1 MTVEEIHSQLK
12 SVSKEDLL
20 KFKTDLESDS
30 TQFIK
35 TYNNPSNVLH
45 VLGHA
50 IIKALYNSRTNF
62 PIPNWDSR
70 RAYLF
75 YDNGTSGIPRCDS
88 IISLSLPIEIWPYL
102 PKALKTRL
110 QKAKQDQDRQASTKD
125 IKLDLMSFMMFK
137 SHLAS
142 QKKKMSSA
150 FALDQL
156 GKLLNLFSYR
166 SDDPKQLEIAAK
178 YISLIWEHTPVK
190 SVNLCSYLVNK
201 NYKIAYLPHQHLPFQ
216 IIDYDWGKD
225 PLEATLKQ
233 AEFAPAG
240 VIPFRVYKAVATK
253 YNIPVHQELY
263 TERESEHHIW
273 IPGVDKPSTLKLHQL
288 NMVLSQITVL
298 DYIIVNLLG
307 NSTCPYF
314 HQLRDQLMAE
324 ILKPDYRDDV
334 ETYFNTTI
342 KSYQSAIE
350 THSSILAKLNSAS
363 KSIKELHESI

>member
-12 SVSKEDLL
+12 LVSKENLL

-35 TYNNPSNVLH
+35 TYNDPSNALH
-45 VLGHA
+45 VLGNA
-50 IIKALYNSRTNF
+50 IIKYLYNSRSKF
-62 PIPNWDSR
+62 PIPNWESR
-70 RAYLF
+70 KVYFF

-88 IISLSLPIEIWPYL
+88 IIFDSLPIEIWPYL
-102 PKALKTRL
+102 PKTIKTRL

-156 GKLLNLFSYR
+156 GKLFNLFSYR

-178 YISLIWEHTPVK
+178 YISLIWEYTPVK
-190 SVNLCSYLVNK
+190 SVNLCSYLINK
-201 NYKIAYLPHQHLPFQ
+201 NYKIAYLPYQHLPFQ
-216 IIDYDWGKD
+216 IVSYDWGKD

-240 VIPFRVYKAVATK
+240 VIPFIVYRAVATK

-273 IPGVDKPSTLKLHQL
+273 IPGVDKPSTLKPHQL

-324 ILKPDYRDDV
+324 ILKPDYKDDV
-334 ETYFNTTI
+334 QAYFNTTF

-363 KSIKELHESI
+363 KNIKELHESI

>member
-1 MTVEEIHSQLK
+1 MTVEEIHLQLK
-12 SVSKEDLL
+12 LVSKDELL
-20 KFKTDLESDS
+20 KFKTDLESDT

-35 TYNNPSNVLH
+35 TYNNPSNALH

-50 IIKALYNSRTNF
+50 IIKALNSSRSSF
-62 PIPNWDSR
+62 PIPSWETR
-70 RAYLF
+70 RNYFF
-75 YDNGTSGIPRCDS
+75 YDNRTLGIPRCDS
-88 IISLSLPIEIWPYL
+88 IISNSLPIEIWPYL

-110 QKAKQDQDRQASTKD
+110 QKAKQDQDRQASIKD

-156 GKLLNLFSYR
+156 GKLFSLFSHK
-166 SDDPKQLEIAAK
+166 SDPKQLEIAAK

-190 SVNLCSYLVNK
+190 SISLCSYLIN
-201 NYKIAYLPHQHLPFQ
+201 NSYRISYLPYQHLPFQ
-216 IIDYDWGKD
+216 IISYDSRDGN
-225 PLEATLKQ
+225 PLKSTLKQ

-240 VIPFRVYKAVATK
+240 VIPFRVYRAVATK

-273 IPGVDKPSTLKLHQL
+273 IPGVDKPSPLKPHQL

-314 HQLRDQLMAE
+314 HQLKDQLTAE

-334 ETYFNTTI
+334 QAYFNTTF

-350 THSSILAKLNSAS
+350 THSNILAKLNSAS
-363 KSIKELHESI
+363 KSTKELHESI

>member
-1 MTVEEIHSQLK
+1 MTAEEIHSQLK
-12 SVSKEDLL
+12 LVSKEDLL

-35 TYNNPSNVLH
+35 TYNDPSNALH

-50 IIKALYNSRTNF
+50 IIEALINSRSNF
-62 PIPNWDSR
+62 QIPNWGTRGS
-70 RAYLF
+70 YLF
-75 YDNGTSGIPRCDS
+75 YENRTPGIPRCDS
-88 IISLSLPIEIWPYL
+88 IISHSLPIEIWPYL
-102 PKALKTRL
+102 PKPIKTRL
-110 QKAKQDQDRQASTKD
+110 QKEKQDQDRKANTKD

-156 GKLLNLFSYR
+156 DKLFNLFSHK
-166 SDDPKQLEIAAK
+166 SDPKQLEIAAK
-178 YISLIWEHTPVK
+178 YISLIWEYTPVK
-190 SVNLCSYLVNK
+190 SVNLCSYLINK
-201 NYKIAYLPHQHLPFQ
+201 NYKTSCLPHQHLPFQ
-216 IIDYDWGKD
+216 IVNYDWNQD
-225 PLEATLKQ
+225 PLKITLKQ

-240 VIPFRVYKAVATK
+240 VIPFRVYRAVATE

-273 IPGVDKPSTLKLHQL
+273 IPGVDKPSLLKPHQL

-314 HQLRDQLMAE
+314 HQAKDQLMAE

-334 ETYFNTTI
+334 QAYFNTTF

-350 THSSILAKLNSAS
+350 THSSILTKLNSAS

>member
-1 MTVEEIHSQLK
+1 MTTEEIHSQLK
-12 SVSKEDLL
+12 LVSKENLL
-20 KFKTDLESDS
+20 KFKTDLESVS

-35 TYNNPSNVLH
+35 TYNDPSNALH

-50 IIKALYNSRTNF
+50 IIEALSNSRSNF
-62 PIPNWDSR
+62 SIPKWEARTS
-70 RAYLF
+70 YLF
-75 YDNGTSGIPRCDS
+75 YDNRTPGIPRCDS
-88 IISLSLPIEIWPYL
+88 VISHSLPIEIWPYL
-102 PKALKTRL
+102 PKAIKTRL
-110 QKAKQDQDRQASTKD
+110 QKAKQDQDRQASIKD

-137 SHLAS
+137 SYLAS

-156 GKLLNLFSYR
+156 GKLLTLFSYK

-190 SVNLCSYLVNK
+190 SVNLCSYLINK
-201 NYKIAYLPHQHLPFQ
+201 NYKIAYLPYQHLPFQ
-216 IIDYDWGKD
+216 IVSYDWDKD
-225 PLEATLKQ
+225 PLKATLKQ

-240 VIPFRVYKAVATK
+240 VIPFRVYRAVATK

-273 IPGVDKPSTLKLHQL
+273 IPGVDKPSLLKPHQL

-314 HQLRDQLMAE
+314 HQLRNQLVAE
-324 ILKPDYRDDV
+324 ILKPDYKDDV
-334 ETYFNTTI
+334 QAYFDTRI
-342 KSYQSAIE
+342 KSYQSAIK
-350 THSSILAKLNSAS
+350 THSNILAKLHSAS
-363 KSIKELHESI
+363 GSIKELHESI

>member
-1 MTVEEIHSQLK
+1 MTVEEIHLQLK
-12 SVSKEDLL
+12 LVSKDELL
-20 KFKTDLESDS
+20 KFKTDLESDT

-35 TYNNPSNVLH
+35 TYNNPSNALH

-50 IIKALYNSRTNF
+50 IIRALSGSRSSF
-62 PIPNWDSR
+62 PIPSWETR
-70 RAYLF
+70 RTYFF
-75 YDNGTSGIPRCDS
+75 YDNRTLGIPRCDS
-88 IISLSLPIEIWPYL
+88 IISNSLPIEIWPYL

-137 SHLAS
+137 SHLSS

-156 GKLLNLFSYR
+156 GKLFKLFNSNP
-166 SDDPKQLEIAAK
+166 DPKQLEIAAK
-178 YISLIWEHTPVK
+178 YISLIWEYTPVK
-190 SVNLCSYLVNK
+190 SVNLCSYLIIK
-201 NYKIAYLPHQHLPFQ
+201 NYKIAYLPYQYLPFQ
-216 IIDYDWGKD
+216 IINYDWNRD

-240 VIPFRVYKAVATK
+240 VIPFRVYRAVATK

-273 IPGVDKPSTLKLHQL
+273 IPGVDKPSPLKPHQL

-298 DYIIVNLLG
+298 DYIIANLLG
-307 NSTCPYF
+307 NSTCQYF
-314 HQLRDQLMAE
+314 HQAKAQLTAE
-324 ILKPDYRDDV
+324 ILKLDYKDDV
-334 ETYFNTTI
+334 QAYFNITL

-350 THSSILAKLNSAS
+350 THSSILAKLNSAP

>member
-1 MTVEEIHSQLK
+1 MTVEEIHLQLK
-12 SVSKEDLL
+12 LVSKDELL
-20 KFKTDLESDS
+20 KFKTDLESDT

-35 TYNNPSNVLH
+35 TYNNPSNALH

-50 IIKALYNSRTNF
+50 IIKALSSSRSSF
-62 PIPNWDSR
+62 PIPNWEPR
-70 RAYLF
+70 VTYFF
-75 YDNGTSGIPRCDS
+75 YDNRTLGIPRCDS
-88 IISLSLPIEIWPYL
+88 IISNSLPIEIWPYL

-110 QKAKQDQDRQASTKD
+110 QKAKQDQDRQANTKD

-137 SHLAS
+137 SHLSS

-156 GKLLNLFSYR
+156 GKLFRLFNSK
-166 SDDPKQLEIAAK
+166 SDPKQLEIAAK

-190 SVNLCSYLVNK
+190 SIQLCSYLMGNS
-201 NYKIAYLPHQHLPFQ
+201 YSTMYLPHQHLPFQ
-216 IIDYDWGKD
+216 IVEYIWNEE
-225 PLEATLKQ
+225 PLESILKQ
-233 AEFAPAG
+233 TEFAPTG
-240 VIPFRVYKAVATK
+240 VVTFRLYRQIAIK

-263 TERESEHHIW
+263 TERESDHHSW
-273 IPGVDKPSTLKLHQL
+273 IPGVDKPSPLKPHQL

-298 DYIIVNLLG
+298 DYVIANLLG

-314 HQLRDQLMAE
+314 HQLRDQLVTE
-324 ILKPDYRDDV
+324 ILKPDYKDDV
-334 ETYFNTTI
+334 QAYFDSTI

-350 THSSILAKLNSAS
+350 THSNILVKLNSAS

>member
-1 MTVEEIHSQLK
+1 MTIEEIHSQLK
-12 SVSKEDLL
+12 LVSKEDLL

-35 TYNNPSNVLH
+35 TYNDPSNALH

-50 IIKALYNSRTNF
+50 IIEALSNSRSNF
-62 PIPNWDSR
+62 PIPNWEARVS
-70 RAYLF
+70 YLF
-75 YDNGTSGIPRCDS
+75 YDNRTLGIPRCDS
-88 IISLSLPIEIWPYL
+88 IISNSLPIEIWPYL

-110 QKAKQDQDRQASTKD
+110 QKKKQDQDRQASTKD

-137 SHLAS
+137 SHLDS

-156 GKLLNLFSYR
+156 GKLFNLFSHK

-178 YISLIWEHTPVK
+178 YVSLIWEHTPVK
-190 SVNLCSYLVNK
+190 SISLCSYLISNS
-201 NYKIAYLPHQHLPFQ
+201 YKTSLLPYQHLPFQ
-216 IIDYDWGKD
+216 MVSYDWNKD

-240 VIPFRVYKAVATK
+240 VIPFRIYREVATK

-273 IPGVDKPSTLKLHQL
+273 IPGVDKPSTLKPHQL

-314 HQLRDQLMAE
+314 HQLKDQLIAE

-334 ETYFNTTI
+334 QAYFNTTL

>member
-12 SVSKEDLL
+12 LVSKDELL

-35 TYNNPSNVLH
+35 TYNDPSNALH

-50 IIKALYNSRTNF
+50 IIKALNRSRSNF
-62 PIPNWDSR
+62 PIPSWETR
-70 RAYLF
+70 RNHFF

-88 IISLSLPIEIWPYL
+88 IISNSLPIEIWPYL

-110 QKAKQDQDRQASTKD
+110 QKAKQDQDRQASIKD

-156 GKLLNLFSYR
+156 DKLLNLFSYNYG
-166 SDDPKQLEIAAK
+166 DPKQLEIAAK
-178 YISLIWEHTPVK
+178 YISLIWEYTPVK
-190 SVNLCSYLVNK
+190 SVNLCSYLISK

-216 IIDYDWGKD
+216 IINYDWGKD

-240 VIPFRVYKAVATK
+240 VIPFRVYREVATK
-253 YNIPVHQELY
+253 YNIPVHKELY
-263 TERESEHHIW
+263 IEREFEHHIW
-273 IPGVDKPSTLKLHQL
+273 IPGVDKPSLLKPHQL

-324 ILKPDYRDDV
+324 ILKPDYKYEV
-334 ETYFNTTI
+334 QAYFNTTF

-350 THSSILAKLNSAS
+350 THSGILAKLNSAS

>member
-12 SVSKEDLL
+12 LVSKDELL
-20 KFKTDLESDS
+20 KFKTDLESDT

-35 TYNNPSNVLH
+35 TYNNPSNALH

-50 IIKALYNSRTNF
+50 IIRSLYNSRFNF
-62 PIPNWDSR
+62 PIPNWEAR
-70 RAYLF
+70 TAYLF
-75 YDNGTSGIPRCDS
+75 YDNCTSGIPRCDS
-88 IISLSLPIEIWPYL
+88 IISNSLPIEIWPYL

-110 QKAKQDQDRQASTKD
+110 QKEKQDQDRKASTKD

-137 SHLAS
+137 SHLTS

-156 GKLLNLFSYR
+156 GKLFDLFSYK

-178 YISLIWEHTPVK
+178 YISLIWEYTPVK
-190 SVNLCSYLVNK
+190 SINLCSYLINS
-201 NYKIAYLPHQHLPFQ
+201 YSITYLPYQHLPFQ
-216 IIDYDWGKD
+216 IINYDSRDKC
-225 PLEATLKQ
+225 LLKSTLKQ

-263 TERESEHHIW
+263 TERESDHHIW
-273 IPGVDKPSTLKLHQL
+273 IPGVDKPSPLKPNQL

-298 DYIIVNLLG
+298 DYIIANLLD

-314 HQLRDQLMAE
+314 HQLRDQLVTE
-324 ILKPDYRDDV
+324 ILKPDYKDDV
-334 ETYFNTTI
+334 QAYFDTTI

-363 KSIKELHESI
+363 KSIKELYESI

>member
-12 SVSKEDLL
+12 LVPKDELL
-20 KFKTDLESDS
+20 KFKTDLESDT

-35 TYNNPSNVLH
+35 TYNNPSNALH
-45 VLGHA
+45 LLGHA
-50 IIKALYNSRTNF
+50 IIESLRHSRPNF
-62 PIPNWDSR
+62 PTPNLETR
-70 RAYLF
+70 RTYFF
-75 YDNGTSGIPRCDS
+75 YGNNTLGIPKYNS
-88 IISLSLPIEIWPYL
+88 IISDSLPIEIWPYL
-102 PKALKTRL
+102 PKTLKNRF
-110 QKAKQDQDRQASTKD
+110 QKKKQDQDRKDSTKD

-156 GKLLNLFSYR
+156 RKVLDLFSYK
-166 SDDPKQLEIAAK
+166 SDPKQLEIAAK

-190 SVNLCSYLVNK
+190 SINLCSYLIGY
-201 NYKIAYLPHQHLPFQ
+201 NYRISYLPYQHLPFQ
-216 IIDYDWGKD
+216 IISYDSRDKCL
-225 PLEATLKQ
+225 LESTLKQ

-240 VIPFRVYKAVATK
+240 VIPFSVYRAVAST
-253 YNIPVHQELY
+253 YNIPVHKELY

-273 IPGVDKPSTLKLHQL
+273 IPGVGKPSLLKPHQL

-307 NSTCPYF
+307 NSTCQYF
-314 HQLRDQLMAE
+314 HQAKDQLTAE
-324 ILKPDYRDDV
+324 ILKPDYRDAV
-334 ETYFNTTI
+334 QAYFNTTF

-363 KSIKELHESI
+363 KKQ

>member
-1 MTVEEIHSQLK
+1 MTAEEIHSQLK
-12 SVSKEDLL
+12 LVSKEDLL

-35 TYNNPSNVLH
+35 TYNDPSNALH

-50 IIKALYNSRTNF
+50 IIKSLYNSRSNF
-62 PIPNWDSR
+62 PIPSWETR
-70 RAYLF
+70 RTYFF
-75 YDNGTSGIPRCDS
+75 YDNSTSGIPRCDS
-88 IISLSLPIEIWPYL
+88 IISNSLPIEIWPYL
-102 PKALKTRL
+102 PKAIKTRL
-110 QKAKQDQDRQASTKD
+110 QKAKQDQDRQDSIKD

-150 FALDQL
+150 FALGQL
-156 GKLLNLFSYR
+156 DKLLNLFSYQ

-178 YISLIWEHTPVK
+178 YISLIWEYTPVK
-190 SVNLCSYLVNK
+190 SVNLCSYLINK

-216 IIDYDWGKD
+216 IVSYDWDKD

-240 VIPFRVYKAVATK
+240 VIPFRVYRAVATK

-273 IPGVDKPSTLKLHQL
+273 IPGVDKPSLLKPHQL

-314 HQLRDQLMAE
+314 HQAKAQLMAE
-324 ILKPDYRDDV
+324 ILKPDYKDDV
-334 ETYFNTTI
+334 QAYFNTTF

>member
-12 SVSKEDLL
+12 LVSKDELL
-20 KFKTDLESDS
+20 KFKTDLESDT

-35 TYNNPSNVLH
+35 TYNNPSNALH

-50 IIKALYNSRTNF
+50 IIKALSSSRSSF
-62 PIPNWDSR
+62 PIPSWETR
-70 RAYLF
+70 RTYFF
-75 YDNGTSGIPRCDS
+75 YDNSTSGIPRCDS
-88 IISLSLPIEIWPYL
+88 IISNSLPIEIWPYL
-102 PKALKTRL
+102 PKAIKTRL
-110 QKAKQDQDRQASTKD
+110 QKAKQDQDRQASIKD

-137 SHLAS
+137 SYLAS

-156 GKLLNLFSYR
+156 GKLLTLFSYK

-190 SVNLCSYLVNK
+190 SVNLCSYLISK
-201 NYKIAYLPHQHLPFQ
+201 NYKIAYLPYQHLPFQ
-216 IIDYDWGKD
+216 IVSYDWDKD
-225 PLEATLKQ
+225 PLESTLKQ

-240 VIPFRVYKAVATK
+240 VIPFRVYRAVATK

-273 IPGVDKPSTLKLHQL
+273 IPGVDKPSLLKPHQL

-314 HQLRDQLMAE
+314 HQLRAQLMAE
-324 ILKPDYRDDV
+324 ILKPDYKDDV
-334 ETYFNTTI
+334 QAYFDTTI

-350 THSSILAKLNSAS
+350 THSNILAKLNSAS

>member
-35 TYNNPSNVLH
+35 TYNDPSNALH

-50 IIKALYNSRTNF
+50 IIKALPYSRSNF
-62 PIPNWDSR
+62 PTPCWEARIS
-70 RAYLF
+70 YLF
-75 YDNGTSGIPRCDS
+75 YDNNTLGIPRCDS
-88 IISLSLPIEIWPYL
+88 IISNSLPIEIWPYL

-110 QKAKQDQDRQASTKD
+110 QKVKQDQDRQASTKD

-156 GKLLNLFSYR
+156 GRLFNLFSHK
-166 SDDPKQLEIAAK
+166 SDPKQLEIAAK
-178 YISLIWEHTPVK
+178 YISLIWEHTPLK
-190 SVNLCSYLVNK
+190 SISLCSYLISNS
-201 NYKIAYLPHQHLPFQ
+201 YKTSLLPHQHLPFQ
-216 IIDYDWGKD
+216 IIDYDWNKD

-240 VIPFRVYKAVATK
+240 VIPFRVYRAVATK

-298 DYIIVNLLG
+298 DYVIANLLG

-314 HQLRDQLMAE
+314 HQLRDQLIAE
-324 ILKPDYRDDV
+324 ILKPDYKDDV
-334 ETYFNTTI
+334 QAYFDTTI

-350 THSSILAKLNSAS
+350 THSGILTKLNSAS
-363 KSIKELHESI
+363 KSLKELHESI